1 MSYEQKLTQLG
12 LALPAPPKPVAN
24 YVPVVRVGDLLFLSG
39 VLPSRDGQL
48 IMTGKLGQNLSI
60 EQGMEA
66 ARVAVLNGLSI
77 IRQEA
82 GSLDRVKRIVKM
94 VGHIASAP
102 GFTDQPQ
109 VLNGASDLLVSLFG
123 DAGRHARVAVGAAEL
138 PRQAPVEIEL
148 IVELVSSPRRLRPRV
163 IVGFIG
169 THIFIYSLVAPV
181 QISLLPLLATDHLNR
196 RIPLG
201 IMQ

>member
-12 LALPAPPKPVAN
+12 LELPAPPKPVAN
-24 YVPVVRVGDLLFLSG
+24 YVPVVRTGDLLFLSG

-60 EQGMEA
+60 DQGMEA

-148 IVELVSSPRRLRPRV
+148 IVEL
-163 IVGFIG
+163 
-169 THIFIYSLVAPV
+169 AE
-181 QISLLPLLATDHLNR
+181 
-196 RIPLG
+196 
-201 IMQ
+201 

>member
-148 IVELVSSPRRLRPRV
+148 IVELSK
-163 IVGFIG
+163 
-169 THIFIYSLVAPV
+169 
-181 QISLLPLLATDHLNR
+181 
-196 RIPLG
+196 
-201 IMQ
+201 

>member
-24 YVPVVRVGDLLFLSG
+24 YVPVVRTGDLLFLSG

-148 IVELVSSPRRLRPRV
+148 IVEL
-163 IVGFIG
+163 
-169 THIFIYSLVAPV
+169 TK
-181 QISLLPLLATDHLNR
+181 
-196 RIPLG
+196 
-201 IMQ
+201 

>member
-1 MSYEQKLTQLG
+1 MLYEQKLTQLG

-48 IMTGKLGQNLSI
+48 IMTGKLGQNVSI

-138 PRQAPVEIEL
+138 PRQAPIEIEL
-148 IVELVSSPRRLRPRV
+148 IVEL
-163 IVGFIG
+163 
-169 THIFIYSLVAPV
+169 AK
-181 QISLLPLLATDHLNR
+181 
-196 RIPLG
+196 
-201 IMQ
+201 